1 MGIHSL
7 SDASFHDVNWKIRP
21 VSIRPPSHYQV
32 LLIFIW
38 VIKVSVHDSS
48 STVNHPQLVGLTC
61 CPHCSKVN
69 RPRFGKFNQVS
80 DLRFDIVFVDRSAS
94 NKPTQQG
101 GWRKIT
107 SQIPKGQ
114 TVTSSWDLFLLLSC
128 PCFSLRHVPE
138 NNCCSEDKRCYQ
150 HSVYCNICLNLSHT
164 HTVIMYSL
172 HTQSPKYIALN
183 FVCWCLKMFS
193 VSEILGPL

>member
-114 TVTSSWDLFLLLSC
+114 TVTSSWDKFICSY
-128 PCFSLRHVPE
+128 
-138 NNCCSEDKRCYQ
+138 CCLVLVLAFDMCQKTIVVQRIKD
-150 HSVYCNICLNLSHT
+150 VINIQY
-164 HTVIMYSL
+164 TVIS
-172 HTQSPKYIALN
+172 A
-183 FVCWCLKMFS
+183 
-193 VSEILGPL
+193 